1 MPPKESI
8 ASFASHHASM
18 AIYLSTG
25 LLEKLTES
33 LIEGGYAA
41 DTPAAIVYKATW
53 PQEEAYVCTVA
64 TLEQTAMK
72 HNITK
77 TAIVLVGDV
86 IAHRHY
92 EKSRLYAP
100 DFSTE
105 YRKASVEP
113 KDND

>member
-1 MPPKESI
+1 M
-8 ASFASHHASM
+8 
-18 AIYLSTG
+18 
-25 LLEKLTES
+25 
-33 LIEGGYAA
+33 
-41 DTPAAIVYKATW
+41 
-53 PQEEAYVCTVA
+53 CTVA
-64 TLEQTAMK
+64 TLKQTARE

-105 YRKASVEP
+105 YRKASVESQ
-113 KDND
+113 DND

>member
-1 MPPKESI
+1 M
-8 ASFASHHASM
+8 
-18 AIYLSTG
+18 
-25 LLEKLTES
+25 
-33 LIEGGYAA
+33 
-41 DTPAAIVYKATW
+41 
-53 PQEEAYVCTVA
+53 CTVA
-64 TLEQTAMK
+64 TLEKTAIE

-105 YRKASVEP
+105 YRKASVESN
-113 KDND
+113 DND

>member
-1 MPPKESI
+1 
-8 ASFASHHASM
+8 M

-64 TLEQTAMK
+64 TLERTARE

-105 YRKASVEP
+105 YRKASVES

>member
-1 MPPKESI
+1 M
-8 ASFASHHASM
+8 
-18 AIYLSTG
+18 
-25 LLEKLTES
+25 
-33 LIEGGYAA
+33 
-41 DTPAAIVYKATW
+41 
-53 PQEEAYVCTVA
+53 CTVA
-64 TLEQTAMK
+64 TLEQAARE

-105 YRKASVEP
+105 YRKASVELQ
-113 KDND
+113 DND

>member
-1 MPPKESI
+1 M
-8 ASFASHHASM
+8 
-18 AIYLSTG
+18 
-25 LLEKLTES
+25 
-33 LIEGGYAA
+33 
-41 DTPAAIVYKATW
+41 
-53 PQEEAYVCTVA
+53 CTVA
-64 TLEQTAMK
+64 TLEQTVRE

-113 KDND
+113 QDND